1 MTTQPHHIATVLDHP
16 GAADGQRGNSATNAL
31 DGLHR
36 NQAAGLRNRPPLR
49 CGFSP
54 LDEVLTGGFR
64 GGDFVLVGGKP
75 GKGKTVAALQWARNM
90 AKGGCRALFVSF
102 EHDASSLLL
111 RLLTLE
117 LAEAAAEEGCTDQLR
132 LETLRGRLQVL
143 VSTSEPIAGVLGSDP
158 LLHKAEERVRAYGEQ
173 LMLIESSRAGCD
185 VHTLD
190 RLVGSQPDQSC
201 VLFVDYLQKLPSSS
215 QAATD
220 AERVT
225 EAAEALKELALR
237 RSIPVIAVVAA
248 DQAGLSAR
256 RTRLHHLR
264 GSSALA
270 YEADIVVMLNDKLSI
285 VSSSHLAYD
294 TTRIHQFRGRVVFSV
309 EKNRAGLPDVD
320 LEFRKDFA
328 NYRFEPAGA
337 WVSERLWDEGSADD

>member
-90 AKGGCRALFVSF
+90 AKGGSRALFVSF

-185 VHTLD
+185 VRTLD
-190 RLVGSQPDQSC
+190 RMVGSQPDQSC

-225 EAAEALKELALR
+225 YAFRRVLARPPAVEERKELLSLLEKQR
-237 RSIPVIAVVAA
+237 QRLGEGWLNPNEIATGAGDLPKNLPPGVTPAQLAA
-248 DQAGLSAR
+248 YTVLSR
-256 RTRLHHLR
+256 VL
-264 GSSALA
+264 
-270 YEADIVVMLNDKLSI
+270 LNL
-285 VSSSHLAYD
+285 
-294 TTRIHQFRGRVVFSV
+294 
-309 EKNRAGLPDVD
+309 
-320 LEFRKDFA
+320 
-328 NYRFEPAGA
+328 
-337 WVSERLWDEGSADD
+337 DETITKE